1 MPQKLTRKLRSQ
13 IASTLPKPWAKRA
26 RKLARTFDQ
35 TIGWLP
41 SHWQLGS
48 VAMLHV
54 GRCGSTVVG
63 NLLDQHPKIYWDGEV
78 VFNEYVF
85 NNCQL
90 KPFDTKTFFRQQM
103 LVAGNR
109 FYGFEVKV
117 HPEQQ
122 LAILHQTL
130 PELVNELPEL
140 GVEQFIVLERKNY
153 LRRIISAIL
162 GYQTK
167 TRHLNSKSKAKLT
180 QTRLDL
186 DKVAFG
192 IVYNPKPLINCLEE
206 IDQTYRQL
214 ESLLEDKSS
223 LWLTYEDDILPDPRI
238 AYRKVCEFIQV
249 EPMAVDIL
257 NQRTNPFPIREIVE
271 NYDELEAML
280 KGTKFEWMLT
290 E

>member
-1 MPQKLTRKLRSQ
+1 MPQKPTRQLRSQ
-13 IASTLPKPWAKRA
+13 ITSTLPKPWAKRA
-26 RKLARTFDQ
+26 SKLARTFDQ
-35 TIGWLP
+35 AIGWLP
-41 SHWQLGS
+41 SHWRLGS
-48 VAMLHV
+48 VAMFHV
-54 GRCGSTVVG
+54 GRCGSTVIG

-78 VFNEYVF
+78 VFNKYVS

-103 LVAGNR
+103 LVAGSC

-130 PELVNELPEL
+130 PELINELPEL
-140 GVEQFIVLERKNY
+140 GVERFIVLERKNS
-153 LRRIISAIL
+153 LRRIISQIL
-162 GYQTK
+162 GTK
-167 TRHLNSKSKAKLT
+167 TKVRHLDSKSQAKLT
-180 QTRLDL
+180 RTRVDL
-186 DKVAFG
+186 HQVTFS

-223 LWLTYEDDILPDPRI
+223 LWLTYENDILPDPRI

-280 KGTKFEWMLT
+280 KGTQFEWMLT